1 MSRQFY
7 VYILASRIGGT
18 IYVGVTNDLVRRIAE
33 HKSKEVEGFTLRY
46 GVERLVYFEVFDDVE
61 NAIRREKRLKK
72 WPRHWKI
79 RLIEQHN
86 PDWNDLYPEIAGPA

>member
-46 GVERLVYFEVFDDVE
+46 GVDRLVYFEGFDE
-61 NAIRREKRLKK
+61 CRER
-72 WPRHWKI
+72 
-79 RLIEQHN
+79 
-86 PDWNDLYPEIAGPA
+86 DPEREAAEEMAARMEDQTDRAAQSGLE

>member
-46 GVERLVYFEVFDDVE
+46 GVDRLVYFEGV
-61 NAIRREKRLKK
+61 RRCRD
-72 WPRHWKI
+72 R
-79 RLIEQHN
+79 
-86 PDWNDLYPEIAGPA
+86 DPAREAAEEMAARMEDQTDRAAQSGLE